1 VISRALHLN
10 VFDQPVKNYI
20 FNNLIGSP
28 LLRISGNCNPGT
40 FFEVAL
46 RTSKLSLFFLPW
58 KAICLA
64 TGVKLPQKARLTE
77 KRGFVRQLI
86 ADLKKVSGKM
96 SGLDLHLYKPIVL
109 QI

>member
-1 VISRALHLN
+1 
-10 VFDQPVKNYI
+10 
-20 FNNLIGSP
+20 
-28 LLRISGNCNPGT
+28 
-40 FFEVAL
+40 
-46 RTSKLSLFFLPW
+46 
-58 KAICLA
+58 
-64 TGVKLPQKARLTE
+64 VKLPQKARLTE